1 MWSGFIT
8 GFAEKTVSLVEERDK
23 EIRAGINRRIEDM
36 YKQAAVAKKESEARR
51 DELLNLADQLMGV
64 GFSEAE
70 ARLLI
75 DNPSQAESI
84 IKYVEATPDRVAT
97 PSVKQK
103 LFAPVQSKIKGYEG
117 GKIIDAITER
127 TAPTKS
133 GVPLVLPTETTT
145 AMGLPSRAEDY
156 VKRLNIPESDLA
168 TELPARKPAA
178 PLGLDMSVFRKEEK
192 APTKAEVLASYAKK
206 INDAKKGGD
215 REKAASLEKERDEYI
230 SIGFPKD
237 EDKEKALTFSNATS
251 GLQKAISQ
259 AFTANSQKLGNSTF
273 SIADDGTIRFA
284 PGTPEHSTFFR
295 NMVRKTIIDTT
306 ERYTDAEGRLPEPIA
321 GAVNFMGSA
330 YGIRVGR
337 DRKLVV
343 SEGGGEIP
351 APPPASP
358 KPKGASSPAKKT
370 IPTLEQFKV
379 RARAAN
385 QGVSDAELEKY
396 YYDKYGNK

>member
-51 DELLNLADQLMGV
+51 DELLDLADQLMSV

-84 IKYVEATPDRVAT
+84 INYVKATPDRVAT

-178 PLGLDMSVFRKEEK
+178 PLGLDMSVFREANTFSERKNAAQVALLDAEPGSDEYKQASQELSRIYAIEDSSRKDKDKEGITESNVR
-192 APTKAEVLASYAKK
+192 ANLRNLRDTIRESMAGPGNTKRVFNPETNTVELVYSKSIKPKDIERIENSAKTAVTSYLEEFYK
-206 INDAKKGGD
+206 INGNIPDVV
-215 REKAASLEKERDEYI
+215 RRAAAPFLVS
-230 SIGFPKD
+230 
-237 EDKEKALTFSNATS
+237 
-251 GLQKAISQ
+251 
-259 AFTANSQKLGNSTF
+259 
-273 SIADDGTIRFA
+273 
-284 PGTPEHSTFFR
+284 PGTP
-295 NMVRKTIIDTT
+295 V
-306 ERYTDAEGRLPEPIA
+306 
-321 GAVNFMGSA
+321 
-330 YGIRVGR
+330 RVG
-337 DRKLVV
+337 
-343 SEGGGEIP
+343 GGQESGRGKG
-351 APPPASP
+351 APTPTPASGMFTVTTP
-358 KPKGASSPAKKT
+358 DGRVYKFPTKEAADGFKK
-370 IPTLEQFKV
+370 
-379 RARAAN
+379 AA
-385 QGVSDAELEKY
+385 GIKD
-396 YYDKYGNK
+396 